1 MYNSKMDSTLEARES
16 SVAHNPNEVFSS
28 PLAPKL
34 AADTVFKSFR
44 YSQGDLQTQKLF
56 FKYMHEVAP
65 GWRMDDNLKAE
76 TLEASRKSIRAFL
89 YPKSKDPKHLDI
101 GHKTFEEEV
110 KTQVDIMQ
118 AVLNGTEESFVEEN
132 TDPNTLLIQIA
143 HSMIMSDYK
152 FLIHNGGRPSRGEAA
167 IDRFFSFFRNYIL
180 KETSTGN
187 AFFDRMFD
195 DIRKFYDTKGDPD
208 LRWAVKPDY
217 YILEKGIEKPIEAL
231 EEMAKIWR

>member
-1 MYNSKMDSTLEARES
+1 MDSTLEARES

-28 PLAPKL
+28 PLTPKL

-65 GWRMDDNLKAE
+65 DWRMDDSLKAE
-76 TLEASRKSIRAFL
+76 TLEASSKSISAFL
-89 YPKSKDPKHLDI
+89 LPKNKAPKHLGI
-101 GHKTFEEEV
+101 GQNTFEEEV
-110 KTQVDIMQ
+110 YSQLEVMQ
-118 AVLNGTEESFVEEN
+118 AVLNGVEDSFVEESA
-132 TDPNTLLIQIA
+132 DPNTLLMQIA

-152 FLIHNGGRPSRGEAA
+152 FLIYKEGRPNRGEDAK
-167 IDRFFSFFRNYIL
+167 DRYFSFFRNYIL

-231 EEMAKIWR
+231 EEMANIWK